1 MSTRPLFYPH
11 DLKMLSFLDLP
22 PEIRLMIYA
31 YSLNPNEYVKS
42 YRKIVKTVALAAIGP
57 PLSQNPRLYV
67 ERYTPSILLLNKKI
81 TTEALPVLYRKPLDL
96 YGTPSTY
103 FTMRQMDISEFIS
116 EQLLQRIQYSALR
129 LYFPNKAFV
138 LALLDIWG
146 AGNQLIRLDVY
157 LPEQAARNNRHWEIV
172 ESRVRL
178 LSSLYLS
185 ISNICISFEHFPQW
199 SVLSGMRLS
208 IH

>member
-1 MSTRPLFYPH
+1 MP
-11 DLKMLSFLDLP
+11 SFLDLP
-22 PEIRLMIYA
+22 PEIRLMIYD

-42 YRKIVKTVALAAIGP
+42 YRKIVKTVALAATGP

-67 ERYTPSILLLNKKI
+67 TRYTPPVLLLNKKI
-81 TTEALPVLYRKPLDL
+81 MAEALPVLYRKPLDL

-116 EQLLQRIQYSALR
+116 EHLLQQIQYSALR
-129 LYFPNKAFV
+129 LYFPNKTFV

-157 LPEQAARNNRHWEIV
+157 LPEQAARNNRHWDIV
-172 ESRVRL
+172 ESRLRTFSTMVPVEWHETVN
-178 LSSLYLS
+178 SLKE
-185 ISNICISFEHFPQW
+185 N
-199 SVLSGMRLS
+199 
-208 IH
+208 